1 MRQWEQADGLWV
13 SHECQS
19 LPALNHLLDGQIELE
34 AELAQDREDDD
45 ARNDGGDEVQNAVGG
60 VEVDLAVVLLV
71 HLSLNTEN
79 FGYSDT
85 GYSDRFFCPK
95 KDLFILKIIGYREKT
110 ATVTLLPFPT
120 SAVSL

>member
-45 ARNDGGDEVQNAVGG
+45 ARNDGGDEVQDAVMWEGG
-60 VEVDLAVVLLV
+60 VEVD
-71 HLSLNTEN
+71 S
-79 FGYSDT
+79 
-85 GYSDRFFCPK
+85 
-95 KDLFILKIIGYREKT
+95 
-110 ATVTLLPFPT
+110 ATWSVFLT
-120 SAVSL
+120 